1 MKTQQGQLHIAAKV
15 IIVSFFALL
24 VSPMS
29 YAAQGLIQQQSDDVI
44 YIGLAVIAAVV
55 MGLSIWILLIKS
67 ALKKSAQTQQQQATV
82 LQDKQA
88 QLDGAEQAI
97 LHLNA
102 AGQVIYANQAIA
114 LVLKTDPKQLINR
127 ELTEVISLPE
137 TGKLVRV
144 MSDGIAASEQ
154 IALADI
160 GKHLVVG
167 IRPAKDNHSELAF
180 MVSIQDVTRLQQAK
194 DQLQSELTFE
204 QKLSAVAQL
213 GHMNIDYQN
222 NTVCVDQTFAR
233 LLQRPIPEVDGSLEQ
248 LQKLI
253 VSDDWLSWKQALEQG
268 KQGQPFELKCRF
280 LTPDGVAYTQ
290 LYGLVQAQDEKGEVL
305 QLRIRVQDLNQLA
318 ALEQQNAADQ
328 LKINSLL
335 GANPHPMYF
344 MDEQRKLVN
353 CNAAFEKLFSTQ
365 LSQIRGCGIDEL
377 SFLPDDIKQQHNVD
391 ELMLMSM
398 GGGMLKE
405 IELRLAEDDL
415 RSIRFKLQGYR
426 RADGKMAGL
435 IGLIEDISE
444 LKASQALLEQERQRF
459 RQMLDLAP
467 VAVAIIDQDDHII
480 QANNAFTER
489 LGLSAKE
496 MKKGSFYQLFND
508 PINSGKAAKQ
518 LHKTGKL
525 RAFAADLKG
534 AGEDL
539 HPSELHIDLFDPD
552 TQQYLCWISDISDK
566 QFHQDKFEGLLQH
579 SSMPMAVLN
588 EDGFSKLNPAACEFF
603 AIEDEDELFGLFP
616 YSPELNTNQEA
627 VEKLQQKL
635 DKLRQDG
642 QAQSLV
648 WQHQRNEQALPCQAT
663 YVPMYKG
670 QELDSIL
677 CIWMDMRAINQAD
690 EQRMAAINLQQAA
703 ERRVAEKQQ
712 LLESSQD
719 QLASKVQSLTDTES
733 KLQEV
738 QQDLTQKQSKLSD
751 LEQAHQ
757 DVTDNLQRL
766 KQDYDQSR
774 NLLAESQQTNAEL
787 EDQLQQSS
795 VKVNALEKQRSQIA
809 DALQNSEQQYKRA
822 QQELAESEATSDRL
836 QQEQQQQQQKIS
848 EFVEQIEG
856 LKSSIEQKDQQIS
869 QVSGQITTLQSQLAS
884 SGEAGEKLREQLLNQ
899 RKASELAEQQRRELE
914 ETCRRAQAEL
924 SGKARRIDHLQH
936 EMQKFEEMSNQQKG
950 DMEQQQKLLQQELEA
965 KQQQLMET
973 QQILDETKRQSEKE
987 KVEKEQQQQQLQKMQ
1002 EELAEVERRTAEQQM
1017 KIADAD
1023 KHWQQQQQALQQ
1035 ELAAKQQQLQQTEQI
1050 LNDAKQQTEAEKAEK
1065 AKQQKIF
1072 EKLQAELAEV
1082 EQRTAE
1088 QQQKMAES
1096 DQQWQQRQLELKREL
1111 EEKQQRLQQTQEQLD
1126 KTQQQSDAEKLQR
1139 MEQQQKFDQL
1149 KVELADVET
1158 RAVKQREMMEGS
1170 DEQWRQ
1176 HHDEI
1181 EQQKKQLQQALQEA
1195 EKQNAAIQDQ
1205 LKNSMQELQKAEN
1218 QVTETLS
1225 GEQKLQAELEEA
1237 RQQAEQLK
1245 QALQQREEQESKL
1258 QQQLEEQQKVLQDS
1272 EQNISSLE
1280 GEQKQLTE
1288 QLQAVREEYSTT
1300 QQSLSAQDSNQS
1312 QLAEQLKKLEQEL
1325 QNSKQQLDSKEN
1337 ALQDAQK
1344 KLESS
1349 QAKLTEQEQALVAA
1363 HKAELEEAK
1372 LANQKDAKQAAK
1384 PIPEFAKLPMPESP
1398 DAWFA
1403 LLPFLQNHASTEPLP
1418 VALNSLMDELQQ
1430 ATDKTNAAV
1439 EKEDAGQIL
1448 INARKLVNIAN
1459 KINSEPLTDLSTQL
1473 EAACKQGQVDS
1484 ISIFWPNMR
1493 KSLQTTLRVIYSHLQ
1508 I

>member
-1 MKTQQGQLHIAAKV
+1 MDRAKNGLLSSILLLFSSVASAADG
-15 IIVSFFALL
+15 I
-24 VSPMS
+24 
-29 YAAQGLIQQQSDDVI
+29 IQQQSDQVI
-44 YIGLAVIAAVV
+44 YIGLGIIATIIFV
-55 MGLSIWILLIKS
+55 LLLWLLIVKS
-67 ALKKSAQTQQQQATV
+67 KLKKSAQIQLQQSSV
-82 LQDKQA
+82 LQDKQT
-88 QLDGAEQAI
+88 QLDNAEQVI

-102 AGQVIYANQAIA
+102 DKQIIYANQAVA
-114 LVLKTDPKQLINR
+114 LALKVDPKQL
-127 ELTEVISLPE
+127 LTRPFTDVVTISQSS
-137 TGKLVRV
+137 KL
-144 MSDGIAASEQ
+144 SKALADGIAANEQ
-154 IALADI
+154 VALPELD
-160 GKHLVVG
+160 KHLVVG
-167 IRPAKDNHSELAF
+167 IKPAKDNHSDLAF
-180 MVSIQDVTRLQQAK
+180 VVSIQDVTRIQKAN
-194 DQLQSELTFE
+194 DQLENELAFE
-204 QKLSAVAQL
+204 LKLADMAQL
-213 GHMNIDYQN
+213 GHINIDFQDGS
-222 NTVCVDQTFAR
+222 VSVDQAFAR
-233 LLQRPIPEVDGSLEQ
+233 LLQRQVSDIDGSLEHV
-248 LQKLI
+248 QKLI
-253 VSDDWLSWKQALEQG
+253 CSDDWSAWKQSIEQG

-280 LTPDGVAYTQ
+280 LTPEGMAYSQ
-290 LYGLVQAQDEKGEVL
+290 LFGLVKHKNEQDETIQIQIL
-305 QLRIRVQDLNQLA
+305 VQDLNKQA
-318 ALEQQNAADQ
+318 AMEQQSAAEQ
-328 LKINSLL
+328 LKITGLL
-335 GANPHPMYF
+335 AANPHPMYF
-344 MDEQRKLVN
+344 MDEQGKLAN
-353 CNAAFEKLFSTQ
+353 CNAAFEKLFSTMLERIVGQ
-365 LSQIRGCGIDEL
+365 SINDLN
-377 SFLPDDIKQQHNVD
+377 FLPEIIKQQHSVD

-398 GGGMLKE
+398 GGGMVKE
-405 IELRLAEDDL
+405 LDLAISDT
-415 RSIRFKLQGYR
+415 RTTPIRFKLQGYKNT
-426 RADGKMAGL
+426 DGKMAGL

-444 LKASQALLEQERQRF
+444 LKTSQVELEQERHRF

-467 VAVAIIDQDDHII
+467 VAIAVIDQDDHII
-480 QANNAFTER
+480 QANHALTER
-489 LGLSAKE
+489 LGLTAKE
-496 MKKGSFYQLFND
+496 LKKGSFYQLFND

-518 LHKTGKL
+518 LHKNGKL

-534 AGEDL
+534 SGEEL

-552 TQQYLCWISDISDK
+552 TQQYLCWISDISNQ

-579 SSMPMAVLN
+579 SSMPMAVLT
-588 EDGFSKLNPAACEFF
+588 DQGFTKLNPAACEFF
-603 AIEDEDELFGLFP
+603 SVEDEDDLFGYFP
-616 YSPELNTNQEA
+616 YSPELNANQEA

-670 QELDSIL
+670 QELESIL

-703 ERRVAEKQQ
+703 ERRAAEKQQ
-712 LLESSQD
+712 LLESSQN

-738 QQDLTQKQSKLSD
+738 QQDLTQKQTKLSD

-774 NLLAESQQTNAEL
+774 DMLAESQQTNAEL
-787 EDQLQQSS
+787 EEQLQQSS
-795 VKVNALEKQRSQIA
+795 SKVNALEKQRSQIA

-822 QQELAESEATSDRL
+822 QAELAESEATSDRL
-836 QQEQQQQQQKIS
+836 QQEQQEQQQKIS
-848 EFVEQIEG
+848 EFVAQIDD
-856 LKSSIEQKDQQIS
+856 LKSSMEQKDQQIS
-869 QVSGQITTLQSQLAS
+869 QVSSQINTLQTQLAS
-884 SGEAGEKLREQLLNQ
+884 SGEVGEKLREQLLNQ

-914 ETCRRAQAEL
+914 DTCRRAQAEL

-950 DMEQQQKLLQQELEA
+950 DMEQQQKLLQQELET

-973 QQILDETKRQSEKE
+973 QQILDETQRQSEQE
-987 KVEKEQQQQQLQKMQ
+987 KLEKAEQQQRLEKMQ
-1002 EELAEVERRTAEQQM
+1002 EELAEVERRTAEQQRKM
-1017 KIADAD
+1017 ADAD
-1023 KHWQQQQQALQQ
+1023 KHWQDQQRALQE

-1050 LNDAKQQTEAEKAEK
+1050 LNDTKQQTEAEKAER

-1082 EQRTAE
+1082 EQRTTE
-1088 QQQKMAES
+1088 QQRKMAES
-1096 DQQWQQRQLELKREL
+1096 DQQWQQRQLELKHEL

-1149 KVELADVET
+1149 QVELADVET

-1176 HHDEI
+1176 HRDEI
-1181 EQQKKQLQQALQEA
+1181 EQQKKQLQQALLEA
-1195 EKQNAAIQDQ
+1195 EKQNADIQNQ
-1205 LKNSMQELQKAEN
+1205 LHNSMQELQKAET
-1218 QVTETLS
+1218 QVSETLS
-1225 GEQKLQAELEEA
+1225 GEQKLQAELEQA
-1237 RQQAEQLK
+1237 RKQAEELK

-1258 QQQLEEQQKVLQDS
+1258 QQQLLEQQKVLQDS

-1288 QLQAVREEYSTT
+1288 QLQAVRQEYSST

-1325 QNSKQQLDSKEN
+1325 QDSKQQLDSKEN

-1349 QAKLTEQEQALVAA
+1349 QVKLSEQEQALVAA
-1363 HKAELEEAK
+1363 HKAELQEAK
-1372 LANQKDAKQAAK
+1372 LASQKDTSQAAK
-1384 PIPEFAKLPMPESP
+1384 PVPEFAKLPMPDSP

-1403 LLPFLQNHASTEPLP
+1403 LLPFLQNHASSEPLP
-1418 VALNSLMDELQQ
+1418 VALNALMDELRQ
-1430 ATDKTNAAV
+1430 ATDKTDQAV

-1508 I
+1508 V